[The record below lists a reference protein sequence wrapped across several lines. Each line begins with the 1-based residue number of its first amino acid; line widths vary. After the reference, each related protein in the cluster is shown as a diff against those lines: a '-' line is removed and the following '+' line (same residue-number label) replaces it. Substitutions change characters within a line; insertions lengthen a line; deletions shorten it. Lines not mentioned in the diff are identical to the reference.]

1 MNLESDIDEL
11 LYEYPTTVR
20 VHNALQKCEE
30 IKQIKDLINEDGSFV
45 GYFMAIPNIGKKSAM
60 DIDQMRRWFVKNHL
74 TPHQENQII
83 NLESDIEDSPTV
95 TIVLERVNINQLR
108 AQRNKLLEFLN
119 PSDEITGL
127 INLLDYMLDVAE
139 GYAP

>member
-1 MNLESDIDEL
+1 MNLESDIEDL
-11 LYEYPTTVR
+11 LSEFDTTVR
-20 VHNALQKCEE
+20 VYNALTMYEG

-45 GYFMAIPNIGKKSAM
+45 DNPKYIPNIGKKSAQE
-60 DIDQMRRWFVKNHL
+60 IDYMRRWFV
-74 TPHQENQII
+74 ENRLNQ
-83 NLESDIEDSPTV
+83 STSPAV
-95 TIVLERVNINQLR
+95 TIVVERVNINQLR

-139 GYAP
+139 GYTP